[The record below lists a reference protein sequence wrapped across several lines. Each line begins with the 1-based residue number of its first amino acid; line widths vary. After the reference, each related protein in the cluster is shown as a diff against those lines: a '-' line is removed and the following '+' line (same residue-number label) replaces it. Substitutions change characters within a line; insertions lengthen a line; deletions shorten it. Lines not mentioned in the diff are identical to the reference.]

1 MLLCHL
7 QQSGRA
13 GRDGKSSIAYLFWSS
28 AELKNASGGIQE
40 FIECSENCR
49 RAVLLNALGSK
60 EKQPDRIPCCN
71 GCQCQELPPELD
83 IVHQIDST
91 SRRRSRPL
99 PKRVRVALHEA
110 LLVARQQVVDMSPGL
125 QMLGPEVVCS
135 SRVISDL
142 CRNIGHIE
150 TVT

>member
-1 MLLCHL
+1 MLQWLSV
-7 QQSGRA
+7 SGA
-13 GRDGKSSIAYLFWSS
+13 A
-28 AELKNASGGIQE
+28 
-40 FIECSENCR
+40 
-49 RAVLLNALGSK
+49 
-60 EKQPDRIPCCN
+60 
-71 GCQCQELPPELD
+71 PELD

-91 SRRRSRPL
+91 SRRRSRTL